1 MNWKSVATI
10 GVVSGAVVTLLA
22 TAAPSIHSR
31 PNTIAS
37 TASIDSQQGAA
48 LITATARLRERVS
61 PQTRPSA
68 STRNPFAFGQ
78 AAAPPRPARDR
89 AAQPLASRP
98 STDASPGPPSFT
110 LVGLAEDRTPDGTVL
125 TAILSSPGALQ
136 FVKQGD
142 RVDGRYQVAAITSDS
157 VELRDDAGPPLIL
170 RLK

>member
-1 MNWKSVATI
+1 MNWKTVATI

-31 PNTIAS
+31 PDTIAS
-37 TASIDSQQGAA
+37 TPSIDSQQGAA

-78 AAAPPRPARDR
+78 AAAASGTGRSG
-89 AAQPLASRP
+89 AAQPLAPRP
-98 STDASPGPPSFT
+98 STDANQGLPSFT
-110 LVGLAEDRTPDGTVL
+110 LVGLAEDRTPDGTIL

-136 FVKQGD
+136 FVKEGD
-142 RVDGRYQVAAITSDS
+142 RVDGRYRVAAITSDS
-157 VELRDDAGPPLIL
+157 VQLRDDAGPPLLL